1 MENRIGNYAV
11 PTVYYS
17 DLDSGERIKKGKSI
31 KSYMLAVD
39 DFKKL
44 CLTTDANEQAT
55 YANNVIRHIICCLK
69 HDKYNQ
75 PSKIL
80 LKSVYAVCAAGAF
93 IDDIDDS
100 LKCGSVATT
109 LKSMKVNIGWPEI
122 FD

>member
-1 MENRIGNYAV
+1 MTTRIGNYAV

-44 CLTTDANEQAT
+44 CLTTDADEQAI

-80 LKSVYAVCAAGAF
+80 LKSVYADRDEF
-93 IDDIDDS
+93 KFSLDDS
-100 LKCGSVATT
+100 LTCLSVATT
-109 LKSMKVNIGWPEI
+109 LKSMKVNIGWPV
-122 FD
+122 

>member
-1 MENRIGNYAV
+1 MSETRIGNYAV
-11 PTVYYS
+11 PTIYYS

-44 CLTTDANEQAT
+44 CLTTDAGDQTT
-55 YANNVIRHIICCLK
+55 YATNVIRHIICSLK

-80 LKSVYAVCAAGAF
+80 LKSVYADSANYSY
-93 IDDIDDS
+93 DIDDS
-100 LKCGSVATT
+100 LKCDSVKAIINSSDDYTY
-109 LKSMKVNIGWPEI
+109 
-122 FD
+122 

>member
-44 CLTTDANEQAT
+44 CLTTQANEQAT

-80 LKSVYAVCAAGAF
+80 LKSVYADSAAF
-93 IDDIDDS
+93 SYDEELDNS
-100 LKCGSVATT
+100 LTCLSVTTT
-109 LKSMKVNIGWPEI
+109 LKSMKVNFNI
-122 FD
+122 

>member
-1 MENRIGNYAV
+1 MTELADYTV

-17 DLDSGERIKKGKSI
+17 DLDSGERTKKGKSI
-31 KSYMLAVD
+31 KSYVLAVD
-39 DFKKL
+39 DFKL
-44 CLTTDANEQAT
+44 IFSTDNSTEQITHASN
-55 YANNVIRHIICCLK
+55 AIKHIICCLK

-100 LKCGSVATT
+100 LKCDSVTTT
-109 LKSMKVNIGWPEI
+109 LKSINVNFNI
-122 FD
+122 